1 MFCLSLTQTLILS
14 CLMFISNLFNG
25 HIKQVYIVNGLR
37 GGIPNML
44 DDVDETTAGK
54 MVDAGT
60 RVKVFYTFS
69 RIHGDL
75 ERDYHW
81 LV

>member
-1 MFCLSLTQTLILS
+1 
-14 CLMFISNLFNG
+14 
-25 HIKQVYIVNGLR
+25 
-37 GGIPNML
+37 ML

>member
-1 MFCLSLTQTLILS
+1 MGTSSRF
-14 CLMFISNLFNG
+14 
-25 HIKQVYIVNGLR
+25 YIDNGLR

-54 MVDAGT
+54 MVDEGP
-60 RVKVFYTFS
+60 RFKVFYTFS

-75 ERDYHW
+75 ELDYHW
-81 LV
+81 FSLDPIYFS